1 MQALLQ
7 DRKKKIYNVA
17 NILCMIKG
25 PSLTLDLD
33 FTEIAPYDLLFTT
46 EKETK
51 EQKEE
56 IISLRMIHYI
66 TVCIEGEFSG

>member
-1 MQALLQ
+1 
-7 DRKKKIYNVA
+7 
-17 NILCMIKG
+17 MIKG

-56 IISLRMIHYI
+56 IISFRMIHYI